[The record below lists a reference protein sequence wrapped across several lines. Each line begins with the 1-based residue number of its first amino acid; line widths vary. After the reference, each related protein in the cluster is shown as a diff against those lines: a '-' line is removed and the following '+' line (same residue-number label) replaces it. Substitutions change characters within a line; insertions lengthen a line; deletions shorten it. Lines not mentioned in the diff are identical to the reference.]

1 MANIGIDYSIT
12 APNGA
17 YAYQEGV
24 ILGDSFLSREDF
36 RLLFNDMIK
45 NDSARIAMVRMKL
58 ATFPRITSIVEDLE
72 NGGTKTV
79 VEFTS
84 KVTALQDIFQN
95 ELFDATKYGS
105 LGGNISLFTAFNI
118 GDINKM
124 EVYHLMNEKELP
136 SSISNDMIQQQRY
149 NNTNRQLIEL
159 QRQGANLVSLNSA
172 LKNHLQNFITQLNT
186 TQSVA
191 TRRTWHQWA
200 GVNAPELNNPRSK
213 NGYSRHF
220 KNLANMFWRRSTNK
234 VGYATEAF
242 GAHMALFHVQDLL
255 NSTQTIV
262 NNSVINE
269 LGGYTSHSLLSM
281 LMSTKG
287 NTMSQLSGDIV
298 VIGPGGKVQF
308 NIQSKGSTKGAY
320 TFTIT
325 YKKMI
330 QNLQLF
336 LDTYEKYVFS
346 QINGIS
352 EEDLTA
358 LFNAFKTQAW
368 VPIKDS
374 LNQGINSVVDNL
386 TKLT

>member
-1 MANIGIDYSIT
+1 MPNINVNYTIKT
-12 APNGA
+12 LNGT
-17 YAYQEGV
+17 YEQQEGIV
-24 ILGDSFLSREDF
+24 LGENFLNKEDF
-36 RLLFNDMIK
+36 RKLFNDMIK
-45 NDSARIAMVRMKL
+45 NDSARIAMARMKL
-58 ATFPRITSIVEDLE
+58 ATFPRITSIVADLE
-72 NGGTKTV
+72 NGGNKTV

-95 ELFDATKYGS
+95 ELFDATKYGT
-105 LGGNISLFTAFNI
+105 LGGNISLFTVFNI
-118 GDINKM
+118 GNVNKM
-124 EVYHLMNEKELP
+124 EAYHLMNEKELP
-136 SSISNDMIQQQRY
+136 STISNDMIQQRTY
-149 NNTNRQLIEL
+149 NNTNKQLAEL

-186 TQSVA
+186 TQPVA
-191 TRRTWHQWA
+191 TRRTWHAWA
-200 GVNAPELNNPRSK
+200 GVNAPKLNEPRNK

-220 KNLANMFWRRSTNK
+220 KHLANMFWKKSPNSI
-234 VGYATEAF
+234 GYATEAF
-242 GAHMALFHVQDLL
+242 GTHMALFHAQDLL
-255 NSTQTIV
+255 NSTQTTI
-262 NNSVINE
+262 NSSVINE

-281 LMSTKG
+281 LISTKG

-325 YKKMI
+325 YKRMI
-330 QNLQLF
+330 EKLQLF
-336 LDTYEKYVFS
+336 LDIYERYVFS

-368 VPIKDS
+368 VPIEDS
-374 LNQGINSVVDNL
+374 LNQGINSVADDLTNL
-386 TKLT
+386 T